1 MASEIKVNTIKDLGG
16 NTIVSSNGSGTFTSN
31 LPSTTLS
38 GSTNN
43 TITTV
48 TGANAIQGEAK
59 LTFDGSV
66 LNNVQSAGAASE
78 IKASAASV
86 YTKVIADDASGFSA
100 IDYSHDLRFKDA
112 GTEKMRIASTGKVG
126 IGETSPLGNLH
137 VKTGDTGATSVS
149 GNADELIIENTGNV
163 GMTIQSANDGVGNVY
178 FGDVANGSVG
188 RVSYDHSSN
197 SMSFNTNASERMQI
211 ESDGTVMIP
220 NAGDNGKILLE
231 GGFSNPQI
239 GIIGPTTSN
248 TNKMYFSNGN
258 GTVGSIATNGSATS
272 FNTSSDHRLKEN
284 VNYDFDATTRLK
296 QLKPARFNF
305 KTNANTTVDG
315 FIAHEVETIIPEAI
329 SGEKDAMIPEVLY
342 KDEVLYTAED
352 DLPEGTSIGDVKTPA
367 DNLPEGKNFGDIK
380 EIAKP
385 NYQGIDQSK
394 LVPLLTKALQEA
406 ITKIETLET
415 KVTALE
421 NA

>member
-1 MASEIKVNTIKDLGG
+1 MTSEIKVNTIKDLGG
-16 NTIVSSNGSGTFTSN
+16 NTVLTSNGSGTFTSN

-126 IGETSPLGNLH
+126 IGETSPLGQLH
-137 VKTGDTGATSVS
+137 VKTADTGASAVS
-149 GNADELIIENTGNV
+149 GSADEVVIEGTGNV
-163 GMTIQSANDGVGNVY
+163 GMTIQSANDGVGNIY
-178 FGDVANGSVG
+178 FGDVANGSIG

-197 SMSFNTNASERMQI
+197 FMSFNTAGAERMRI
-211 ESDGTVMIP
+211 TSDTRVGIGCTP
-220 NAGDNGKILLE
+220 DGSFLHLTGGSE
-231 GGFSNPQI
+231 GSYLMKFKANNDTHQ
-239 GIIGPTTSN
+239 THYMMAF
-248 TNKMYFSNGN
+248 TNNSGSI
-258 GTVGSIATNGSATS
+258 VGSVTTNNNNATS
-272 FNTSSDHRLKEN
+272 YLTSSDYRLKEN
-284 VNYDFDATTRLK
+284 VDYNFDATTRLK

-305 KTNANTTVDG
+305 ISDETNTLVDG
-315 FIAHEVETIIPEAI
+315 FIAHEVSSVIPEAI
-329 SGEKDAMIPEVLY
+329 SGD
-342 KDEVLYTAED
+342 KDEMVKIYYQKD
-352 DLPEGTSIGDVKTPA
+352 DEIPKDKKVGD
-367 DNLPEGKNFGDIK
+367 FK
-380 EIAKP
+380 EYSTTEIQP
-385 NYQGIDQSK
+385 QGIDQAK
-394 LVPLLTKALQEA
+394 IVPLLTKALQEA
-406 ITKIETLET
+406 ITKIETLEA